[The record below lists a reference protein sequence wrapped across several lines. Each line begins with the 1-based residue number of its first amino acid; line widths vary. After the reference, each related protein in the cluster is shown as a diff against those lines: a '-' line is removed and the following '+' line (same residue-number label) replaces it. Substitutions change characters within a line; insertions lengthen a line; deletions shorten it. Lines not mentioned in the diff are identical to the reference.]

1 MQSELDP
8 KRHFPSLPKKI
19 QGVSS
24 IFELIRIKKAE
35 FAKQI
40 EEIEGG
46 EVSLPHIHSD
56 KKESEEEETRQ
67 EEDKSAGE
75 PQDSKSI

>member
-1 MQSELDP
+1 MQSELNP
-8 KRHFPSLPKKI
+8 KGHFPSLPKKL

-35 FAKQI
+35 FARQI

-46 EVSLPHIHSD
+46 DVSLPHIYSD
-56 KKESEEEETRQ
+56 KKESEEETRQ
-67 EEDKSAGE
+67 EEDKSSGE
-75 PQDSKSI
+75 PQDSKSN

>member
-8 KRHFPSLPKKI
+8 KRHFPSLPKKP
-19 QGVSS
+19 QTVSS

-35 FAKQI
+35 FARQI
-40 EEIEGG
+40 EEIEGV
-46 EVSLPHIHSD
+46 EVSLPHIHID

-67 EEDKSAGE
+67 EEDKSSGE
-75 PQDSKSI
+75 PQENKSN